1 MATPITWKTIAAP
14 DLGSELRAIQ
24 ASGDAL
30 GDAIAGFGTSV
41 QDVANIAQKSETDE
55 FIAALNAANTDE
67 ERTAMVEAAD
77 KAWLNMERVNTAV
90 TDAELQDFKV
100 AAEDRAKTL
109 SADQHAQ
116 AERQLKQDLLMDP
129 LKVAAKELDID
140 VAQQTLD
147 TAKAIDPYRI
157 REQQTKTEEAE
168 ELKPFKIE
176 EARLKNEETDYRIDK
191 INRDIINAE
200 NTNQQSVQRFKHEQK
215 LWAVNDENAKQILA
229 NSKLAHKE
237 ALRKYNLA
245 LTNEPL
251 EAKKLKNDL
260 AKSAA
265 TLKIAEM
272 QLQESQRVLKNHSI
286 VSGQLNAVS
295 AQPDNA
301 SKEKYLR
308 DTIET
313 NKRNR
318 VDNTLLTAEYSRMV
332 NEDRDVTLY
341 GDAALTK
348 MYEDAG
354 VLNPDGTFKKGGL
367 SLKAQSRFKNRIRAQ
382 VKKLWPNATSDE
394 KNGHVNRIWSESK
407 YREQFAEQA
416 TLEART
422 PKQKLADRHT
432 RQVSELIRN
441 IENAQ
446 SPQDMQN
453 ILDAGIQKLKGQD
466 KPVPEKEMM
475 RLGLYQKRVLETL
488 WPQGVMEEFATMLG
502 YGGDTTK
509 IVAKDYTAANKLQFQ
524 NYLDDIL
531 RKEFKY
537 VDEKSRDSM
546 RLNRMNITPTMNYFF
561 NLAAEGTKRAKLMEE
576 EIFKGEYGVEQENT
590 KKVKE
595 QGRNRYQNTMD
606 RILARIGGDKRTNFG
621 INLTDPQKLGQSVAD
636 TYRKVD
642 SMFGGKLDAEGN
654 RVLKIAMHEL
664 MTTTE
669 VEWAMGSEGELGVSN
684 IYYWPEVTDGD
695 ETDISKYKG
704 YQIIEGIL
712 QHIPEKPTSKLSK
725 KGIAKF
731 RKDLNELLKEDGK
744 IISKDGTKVVD
755 FDTVLTKKAEE
766 TVKEKDKPGK
776 TNDAGMD
783 FLDSMF
789 GGSKKS
795 GSTTKTA
802 PAPGSYPRREDYPP
816 GKEGDIAFSEAYKRF
831 AEKSFAPR

>member
-14 DLGSELRAIQ
+14 DMGSELRAVQ

-41 QDVANIAQKSETDE
+41 QDVAGIAQKSETDE
-55 FIAALNAANTDE
+55 FIAALNAANTDD

-100 AAEDRAKTL
+100 AGEERAKTL

-116 AERQLKQDLLMDP
+116 AERQLKHDLLMDP
-129 LKVAAKELDID
+129 LKVSAKELDID

-147 TAKAIDPYRI
+147 TAREIDPYKI
-157 REQQTKTEEAE
+157 REQKIKTDELEKMSPLNIEAKE
-168 ELKPFKIE
+168 KEIE
-176 EARLKNEETDYRIDK
+176 RTDLQLDQIQNN
-191 INRDIINAE
+191 INIAE
-200 NTNQQSVQRFKHEQK
+200 NNSQQSVQRFQHEQE
-215 LWAVNDENAKQILA
+215 LWAVNDANARQVLEN
-229 NSKLAHKE
+229 SRLAHKE
-237 ALRKYNLA
+237 ALRTYNLA
-245 LTNEPL
+245 LKNEPL
-251 EAKKLKNDL
+251 KAKKLKNEL
-260 AKSAA
+260 KRSAA
-265 TLKIAEM
+265 TLQIAEIK
-272 QLQESQRVLKNHSI
+272 LQESQRVLKNHSI
-286 VSGQLNAVS
+286 VSKQLNVLS
-295 AQPDNA
+295 TQPDNT

-308 DTIET
+308 DTIQT

-332 NEDRDVTLY
+332 NEDRDVTVY

-367 SLKAQSRFKNRIRAQ
+367 SLKAQSRFKNKIRAQ

-394 KNGHVNRIWSESK
+394 QNGHVNRIWSESE
-407 YREQFAEQA
+407 YREQFAQEA
-416 TLEART
+416 IREART
-422 PKQKLADRHT
+422 PQAKLAERHT
-432 RQVSELIRN
+432 QQVSELIRD
-441 IENAQ
+441 IENAK
-446 SPQDMQN
+446 SPRDKQD
-453 ILDAGIQKLKGQD
+453 ILDAGIQTLKGQD

-502 YGGDTTK
+502 YEGDTTK
-509 IVAKDYTAANKLQFQ
+509 IGAKDYTANNKLKFQ

-531 RKEFKY
+531 RKQFKY

-546 RLNRMNITPTMNYFF
+546 RLNRMNVTPTMTYFF
-561 NLAAEGTKRAKLMEE
+561 DLAAEGTKRAKLMKDQVFE
-576 EIFKGEYGVEQENT
+576 GEYEVEKENT
-590 KKVKE
+590 QKVKE

-606 RILARIGGDKRTNFG
+606 RILGRIGGDKRTNFG

-669 VEWAMGSEGELGVSN
+669 VEWAMGSEGEVGVSN

-725 KGIAKF
+725 EAIATF
-731 RKDLNELLKEDGK
+731 RKDLNKILKKDNKK
-744 IISKDGTKVVD
+744 ISEDGTKVVD
-755 FDTVLTKKAEE
+755 FDTVLTTKAEE

-802 PAPGSYPRREDYPP
+802 PGSYPRRGDYPK
-816 GKEGDIAFSEAYKRF
+816 GKEGTAAFKEAIKQF
-831 AEKSFAPR
+831 GLKNF